1 MREDMLF
8 KEEDKQMLGIEDKT
22 DIIMKRISKSTGIFS
37 WGEQLE
43 KKMREGIEKGLEEI
57 EEMEPTRTFP
67 QIQGIVEA
75 TKTGIPV
82 QVGYAETED
91 IGNETVDDYVRRM
104 CW

>member
-1 MREDMLF
+1 
-8 KEEDKQMLGIEDKT
+8 MLGINDKA
-22 DIIMKRISKSTGIFS
+22 DIIMKQISESTGICS

-43 KKMREGIEKGLEEI
+43 KKMREGIEKGLEEF

-75 TKTGIPV
+75 AKAGIPV

-91 IGNETVDDYVRRM
+91 IGSETVDGYVRRM